1 MGFAAL
7 LQAVA
12 VLVAPTTGPPPLS
25 ALTPREKAALV
36 VVSGLPA
43 PRGVAGVLVQDFSRD
58 LPRPRNAL
66 VFVDQEGGT
75 ASTFD
80 GLPPGRRASS
90 FSTQRGAL
98 AAGRATGRALRRAG
112 VDVDLAPVVDLRGG
126 PLGSR
131 HFASP
136 ALALA
141 FARGLRAGGA
151 GSCVK
156 HFPGLGTARVSTD
169 ESPHVRARFVPQE
182 VGAFRLAVRRG
193 IPCVMVGH
201 AIYSRLG
208 RLRASFNPAAYRLLR
223 RWGFEGVVITDSL
236 SVFGSR
242 YAVSGALSAGRAG
255 ADLLLFTHG
264 PDAAR
269 AIRALVPLARRG
281 LLDEHVARVLAL
293 RRWLGL
299 KRP

>member
-1 MGFAAL
+1 VGFAAL
-7 LQAVA
+7 VQAVVA
-12 VLVAPTTGPPPLS
+12 VVAPAPGPPPLPP
-25 ALTPREKAALV
+25 LTSREKAALV

-43 PRGVAGVLVQDFSRD
+43 PRGVAGVLVQNFSRD

-66 VFVDQEGGT
+66 VLVDQEGGT
-75 ASTFD
+75 SSTFD
-80 GLPPGRRASS
+80 GLPPTRAASS
-90 FSTQRGAL
+90 YTTERGAF
-98 AAGRATGRALRRAG
+98 ASGRATGLALGRAG
-112 VDVDLAPVVDLRGG
+112 VDLDLAPVVDLRGG

-131 HFASP
+131 HFARP

-141 FARGLRAGGA
+141 FAAGLRAGGA
-151 GSCVK
+151 GACVK

-169 ESPHVRARFVPQE
+169 ESPHVRARFVPRE
-182 VGAFRLAVRRG
+182 VGAFRRVVPKG

-201 AIYSRLG
+201 AFYSRLG
-208 RLRASFNPAAYRLLR
+208 HRRASFNPAAYRLLR
-223 RWGFEGVVITDSL
+223 GWGFEGVAVTDSL
-236 SVFGSR
+236 SVFGSP
-242 YAVSGALSAGRAG
+242 YAVFGALSAARAG

-293 RRWLGL
+293 RRSLGL